1 MIFIIHFFLI
11 IGLIQTIQSFIHRS
25 SFLST
30 SLFLL
35 TSSRRST
42 STIGQFL
49 TSSKTVVNAQSVTMS
64 TSTPDSV
71 TASSISINDRKKAA
85 LFGLYVGDATA
96 MPVHWMYNLAQLQRD
111 YGRITGYVKPKDHFE
126 GSIMNLSN
134 TGGGG
139 RGSDVGDI
147 IGNVINHGKKKY
159 WGRGGNYHYHL
170 GLDAGKLSR
179 SFMKRIA
186 SNICCYHKGENT
198 LEAQLTRLLTR
209 TIIEKRE
216 YDNQYWLEKYI
227 QFMTTPGSH
236 NDTCKNQ

>member
-1 MIFIIHFFLI
+1 MTFIIRFLLLL
-11 IGLIQTIQSFIHRS
+11 GLLQTIQSFIHRS

-35 TSSRRST
+35 TSSRRPS

-49 TSSKTVVNAQSVTMS
+49 TSSKAVVNAQSVTMA
-64 TSTPDSV
+64 TSIPDS
-71 TASSISINDRKKAA
+71 TGASSISLNDRKKAA

-170 GLDAGKLSR
+170 GLDAGRLCL
-179 SFMKRIA
+179 SFM
-186 SNICCYHKGENT
+186 
-198 LEAQLTRLLTR
+198 R
-209 TIIEKRE
+209 T
-216 YDNQYWLEKYI
+216 
-227 QFMTTPGSH
+227 
-236 NDTCKNQ
+236 NDVLYVM